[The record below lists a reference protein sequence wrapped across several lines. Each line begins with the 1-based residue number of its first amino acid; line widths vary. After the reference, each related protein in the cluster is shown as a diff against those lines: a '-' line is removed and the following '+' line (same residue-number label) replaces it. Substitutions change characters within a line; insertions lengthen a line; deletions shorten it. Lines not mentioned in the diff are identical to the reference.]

1 MTLPLRKRAA
11 LAAAATLAVATVTT
25 GVMAGT
31 AQAQAQAQTPTQASA
46 TGTQWTENLSQ
57 VQSSDFNVAWTG
69 RALTVKDSHVHATT
83 SHDTRG
89 YAQDVLPGHSLA
101 KPANAVTVTLAAD
114 RPAGSEAQVDVRGL
128 GLDGQWTQW
137 VPAAATGATRLSTSV
152 SAVQAR
158 ITLRDTANG
167 SAPEVTTLI
176 LNANSGAAPVIS
188 PRIAA
193 ASLSYQVYAT
203 REGLVG
209 GTTANGHV
217 IQPSDHFVA
226 LPSGSALSPKG
237 SGTYS
242 VQVCGPA
249 RCETAP
255 VWDIGPWNT
264 RDDYWDASRAEFT
277 NLPQG
282 EPEAQAAYQSGYN
295 GGLDQFGRHVSNP
308 AGIDLADG
316 TFYNVGLNDNGWV
329 TVTYLWTGGGTGGG
343 PSVTG
348 MGQCNTSTAADCWNT
363 AAGNGSDCYSGHFC
377 IYTGTGYT
385 GKVFSFYH
393 CRYNG
398 GDWALQNWLSA
409 GSYINRNSG
418 GTDAYTKDQNHNVI
432 TASAPGTSNSN
443 YNFDPVYFVQAC

>member
-1 MTLPLRKRAA
+1 MTHPLHKRAA
-11 LAAAATLAVATVTT
+11 IAAAAVLAVATVTAGT
-25 GVMAGT
+25 MAGT
-31 AQAQAQAQTPTQASA
+31 AQAQTSTQTAA
-46 TGTQWTENLSQ
+46 AGAQWTENLSQ
-57 VQSSDFNVAWTG
+57 VQSTDFNAAWTG
-69 RALTVKDSHVHATT
+69 KALTVKDSHVHPTT
-83 SHDTRG
+83 AHDTRG
-89 YAQDVLPGHSLA
+89 YAQDVLPEHSLA
-101 KPANAVTVTLAAD
+101 KPANAVAVTLTAD

-128 GLDGQWTQW
+128 GLDGKWTQW
-137 VPAAATGATRLSTSV
+137 VPAAASGATQLSTSV
-152 SAVQAR
+152 SEVQAR
-158 ITLRDTANG
+158 ITLRDSAN
-167 SAPEVTTLI
+167 
-176 LNANSGAAPVIS
+176 GAAPDVTKLVLNATSGTAPAIA
-188 PRIAA
+188 PRLTP
-193 ASLSYQVYAT
+193 ASVSSQVFAT

-226 LPSGSALSPKG
+226 LPSGSALSPQG
-237 SGTYS
+237 SGNYS

-277 NLPQG
+277 DLAQG
-282 EPEAQAAYQSGYN
+282 MPEAQAAYQTGYN

-316 TFYNVGLNDNGWV
+316 TFYNIGLNDNGWV
-329 TVTYLWTGGGTGGG
+329 TVTYLWTGGGSSG

-348 MGQCNTSTAADCWNT
+348 MGQCNTSAAADCWN
-363 AAGNGSDCYSGHFC
+363 AAVGNGSDCYSGHFC

-385 GKVFSFYH
+385 GTVFSFYH

-432 TASAPGTSNSN
+432 TASAPGNVNSN
-443 YNFDPVYFVQAC
+443 YNFDPVYFIQAC

>member
-1 MTLPLRKRAA
+1 MTHPLHKRAA
-11 LAAAATLAVATVTT
+11 IAAAAVLAVATVTAGAT
-25 GVMAGT
+25 AGT
-31 AQAQAQAQTPTQASA
+31 AQAQTSTQSA
-46 TGTQWTENLSQ
+46 AARTQWTENLSQ
-57 VQSSDFNVAWTG
+57 VQSTDFNVAWTG
-69 RALTVKDSHVHATT
+69 KALTVKDSHVHATT
-83 SHDTRG
+83 SSDTRG
-89 YAQDVLPGHSLA
+89 YAQDVLPEHSLA
-101 KPANAVTVTLAAD
+101 KPADAVAVTLTAD
-114 RPAGSEAQVDVRGL
+114 RPTGSEAQVDVRGL
-128 GLDGQWTQW
+128 GLDGKWTQW
-137 VPAAATGATRLSTSV
+137 APAAATGATRLSTSV
-152 SAVQAR
+152 GEVQAR
-158 ITLRDTANG
+158 ITMRAN
-167 SAPEVTTLI
+167 AL
-176 LNANSGAAPVIS
+176 GAAPTVTKLALNATSGTAS
-188 PRIAA
+188 PTAPTVTT

-226 LPSGSALSPKG
+226 LPSGTALSPQG
-237 SGTYS
+237 SGSYS

-277 NLPQG
+277 NLAQG
-282 EPEAQAAYQSGYN
+282 MPEAQAAYQTGYN
-295 GGLDQFGRHVSNP
+295 GGLDQFGRTVTNP

-316 TFYNVGLNDNGWV
+316 TFYNVGLNNNGWV
-329 TVTYLWTGGGTGGG
+329 TVTYLWTGGGGSG

-348 MGQCNTSTAADCWNT
+348 MSQCSTSLAADCWNA
-363 AAGNGSDCYSGHFC
+363 AAGNGSDCYTGHFC
-377 IYTGTGYT
+377 IYTGTNYT
-385 GKVFSFYH
+385 GTVFSFYH

-432 TASAPGTSNSN
+432 TASAPGNVN
-443 YNFDPVYFVQAC
+443 ADYNFDPVYFIQAC

>member
-1 MTLPLRKRAA
+1 MTIPLYKRAA
-11 LAAAATLAVATVTT
+11 VGAAAVLAVTSVAT
-25 GVMAGT
+25 GAMAGT
-31 AQAQAQAQTPTQASA
+31 AQAASGQSA
-46 TGTQWTENLSQ
+46 SSGARWSENLAL
-57 VQSSDFNVAWTG
+57 VQAFDFNVAWTG
-69 RALTVKDSHVHATT
+69 KALTVKDGRVHAST
-83 SHDTRG
+83 SQDTRG
-89 YAQDVLPGHSLA
+89 YGQDVLPEHALA
-101 KPANAVTVTLAAD
+101 QPANEVAVTLTAA

-128 GLDGQWTQW
+128 GLNGKWTQW
-137 VPAAATGATRLSTSV
+137 IPAAAVGSTSLAESV
-152 SAVQAR
+152 TKVQAR
-158 ITLRDTANG
+158 ITLRDAAN
-167 SAPEVTTLI
+167 
-176 LNANSGAAPVIS
+176 GAAPTVS
-188 PRIAA
+188 GLVLSADYGVAPAA
-193 ASLSYQVYAT
+193 APQLAPASVSYQVYAT

-226 LPSGSALSPKG
+226 LPSGSALSPNG
-237 SGTYS
+237 SGSYS
-242 VQVCGPA
+242 VQVCGPS

-264 RDDYWDASRAEFT
+264 HDDYWDANRAEFT

-295 GGLDQFGRHVSNP
+295 GGHDEFGRTVSNP

-329 TVTYLWTGGGTGGG
+329 TVTYLWTGGGGGSG

-348 MGQCNTSTAADCWNT
+348 IGQCSTSSNADCSSP
-363 AAGNGSDCYSGHFC
+363 AAGNGSDCHSGHFC
-377 IYTGTGYT
+377 IYTGTNYSGT
-385 GKVFSFYH
+385 VFSFYH
-393 CRYNG
+393 CKYNG

-409 GSYINRNSG
+409 GSYINDNSG

-432 TASAPGTSNSN
+432 TASAPGSRSTN